1 MKRPPHLS
9 DADWAD
15 YQQCQAEHDDLM
27 EQVADREAQLEREL
41 IPTYDKYELDFST
54 APTPDADPGRRTPPP
69 SRSPATR
76 RRIRGR

>member
-1 MKRPPHLS
+1 
-9 DADWAD
+9 
-15 YQQCQAEHDDLM
+15 M

-41 IPTYDKYELDFST
+41 IPTYDKYELDFS
-54 APTPDADPGRRTPPP
+54 AHPAPDADPGRRIPPP